1 MLIVRELTF
10 CDIRGAEGGTGSR
23 RAGNL
28 VGRGARVPNGQKDAE
43 NLAGMGSGGV
53 ERRDGVWVVPIG
65 CLKP

>member
-1 MLIVRELTF
+1 MVRELTF
-10 CDIRGAEGGTGSR
+10 YDIRGAEGGTGSR

-28 VGRGARVPNGQKDAE
+28 VGRGARVSNGQKDAE
-43 NLAGMGSGGV
+43 NLAGMGCGGV